1 MKMSKAERKQA
12 IEHNRKNGILFDSTP
27 EINGGVKIEPL
38 PDSDSQIINFDS
50 EDKDWNE
57 FKIR

>member
-1 MKMSKAERKQA
+1 MKMSREDRKKA
-12 IEHNRKNGILFDSTP
+12 IEHNRKLYDYSNDNSIS
-27 EINGGVKIEPL
+27 GGVKIEAL
-38 PDSDSQIINFDS
+38 PDSDSQFINFDN

>member
-1 MKMSKAERKQA
+1 MSKAEIKQE
-12 IEHNRKNGILFDSTP
+12 IENIKQKTRGYLFDSTP

-50 EDKDWNE
+50 EDKD
-57 FKIR
+57 

>member
-12 IEHNRKNGILFDSTP
+12 IEHNRKNGIFLDSTP

>member
-12 IEHNRKNGILFDSTP
+12 IEHNRKLGISFDNTP

>member
-27 EINGGVKIEPL
+27 EINGGVKIAPL
-38 PDSDSQIINFDS
+38 PDSDSQFIDFDS
-50 EDKDWNE
+50 EDKNWNE